1 MILPRL
7 TVLEDR
13 YAIGRVLD
21 QERPFEVTYQA
32 WNLMTEDQV
41 VVKEYFPQTV
51 ARRAE
56 GSTQLVCDDGQ
67 ELFNYGLEEFLSEAD
82 KLAQIKHASL
92 VKELEKFEA
101 NGTAYRVLE
110 HHAGAMLASV
120 LKQQGG
126 KLAMKTALSI
136 IVPILEALET
146 VHEHGLIHAGVTPSA
161 IFLAKSGQ
169 PLLIDF
175 QTAYAALARKLD
187 KTHLLAND
195 GFAAPEQYLT
205 EGPQGPWTDVY
216 GVAATLFHVIS
227 GDMLPAA
234 YERLEEDPVPDLVKY
249 MGGVPGDMRGV
260 LLEGLSMEPADRPR
274 EMAAFQELL
283 LEASKG
289 EIEEAPARDKA
300 AETKGETTAKT
311 VVAVPG
317 EKAEAKAEPKK
328 PEPKETKK
336 VSAKEEKAAPAA
348 KEAPK
353 ASQAKAP
360 AAEKKEKEK
369 PEPPKKAKDAE
380 PAKPVAAPVKPPKKK
395 TEDREP
401 AAGRAERSLP
411 GGKRFP
417 VLAALAAVVLVAF
430 VGGYFV
436 MQDGDAGRFSYYQAK
451 GDSLYALAD
460 YAGAQAEYEQALAL
474 RNDEDLSARLNETQQ
489 RLNQQRQAEYQE
501 QIDLGQSRMASADS
515 LMEAG
520 DASEAVRFFAEA
532 NRAFTSAM
540 GFNPSDTLAQHF
552 AEVSST
558 RMSEAFSSGRNGA
571 QADQG
576 EDLPD
581 PQEIQNQLYETYRN
595 QGDAMMRQGDLAGAE
610 RKFREALE
618 YRPGDRYASNMLGEI
633 EEMRVEQETEDEFAR
648 LIARGNELCD
658 NGRCADA
665 KVEFERALALKPG
678 NQQALGGIARA
689 NEAVSS
695 SQQRDQR
702 YQYFRGQG
710 DTFMSQSNYNAAIAS
725 YENALEQKP
734 GDAYVQQKIDD
745 AKQALAA
752 QAVQEQEQEQAQQV
766 VQDGV
771 YIVAE
776 EQPQLIG
783 GLGALHRRV
792 RYPQVAYQSNV
803 EGRVYVQFVVDERGR
818 VQDPEVI
825 RGLGAG
831 CDEEAVRVISESRFE
846 PGKVG
851 GEPVKVR
858 HTLFVE
864 FRKDAN

>member
-41 VVKEYFPQTV
+41 VVKEFFPQTV

-56 GSTQLVCDDGQ
+56 GTTQLVCDEGQ
-67 ELFNYGLEEFLSEAD
+67 ELFDYGLEEFLSEAD
-82 KLAQIKHASL
+82 KLAQIEHVSL
-92 VKELEKFEA
+92 VKELEKFQA
-101 NGTAYRVLE
+101 NDTAYRVLE

-126 KLAMKTALSI
+126 KLALKTALSI
-136 IVPILEALET
+136 IVPMLDGLEE
-146 VHEHGLIHAGVTPSA
+146 VHQHELIHAGITPSA

-175 QTAYAALARKLD
+175 QTAYAALARKLE

-195 GFAAPEQYLT
+195 GFAAPEQYLA

-216 GVAATLFHVIS
+216 GVAATLYNVIS
-227 GDMLPAA
+227 GDKLPAA
-234 YERLEEDPVPDLVKY
+234 YERLEEDPVPDLIKY
-249 MGGVPGDMRGV
+249 LGGVPGELRGV
-260 LLEGLSMEPADRPR
+260 LLSGLAMEPADRPR
-274 EMAAFQELL
+274 EIKEFHELL
-283 LEASKG
+283 VEASKG
-289 EIEEAPARDKA
+289 EIEEAPVREEGDEKKA
-300 AETKGETTAKT
+300 AAT

-317 EKAEAKAEPKK
+317 EGAKKADAEAPADEAAKAEETKTPAK
-328 PEPKETKK
+328 KETT
-336 VSAKEEKAAPAA
+336 AA
-348 KEAPK
+348 KATPK
-353 ASQAKAP
+353 ASTEKPKPAGKTAKTETAKKTPAPAVAKKAADVPAKAP
-360 AAEKKEKEK
+360 AQKS
-369 PEPPKKAKDAE
+369 P
-380 PAKPVAAPVKPPKKK
+380 
-395 TEDREP
+395 DREP
-401 AAGRAERSLP
+401 VLGLGAKGLP

-417 VLAALAAVVLVAF
+417 ILAALAAIVLVAF

-436 MQDGDAGRFSYYQAK
+436 MQDGDAGRFSYYRTK

-474 RNDEDLSARLNETQQ
+474 RNDDDLTARLNETQQ
-489 RLNQQRQAEYQE
+489 RLNQQRNSEYQ
-501 QIDLGQSRMASADS
+501 QQVDLGQTRMYTADS
-515 LMEAG
+515 LMQAG
-520 DASEAVRFFAEA
+520 NTSEAVRFFAEA
-532 NRAFTSAM
+532 NRAFTAAV
-540 GFNPSDTLAQHF
+540 GFNPSDTLAQSM
-552 AEVSST
+552 AEASSS
-558 RMSEAFSSGRNGA
+558 RMSEAFTSGRTDTQTDEAN
-571 QADQG
+571 
-576 EDLPD
+576 DLPD
-581 PQEIQNQLYETYRN
+581 PQEIQDQLYDTYRN
-595 QGDAMMRQGDLAGAE
+595 QGDALLRAGDLEGAE

-618 YRPGDRYASNMLGEI
+618 YRPGDRYAANRLDDI
-633 EEMRVEQETEDEFAR
+633 ETQRAEQETADEFAS
-648 LIARGNELCD
+648 LIERGNQLCD
-658 NGRCADA
+658 DGRCAEA
-665 KVEFERALALKPG
+665 KVEFERALSLKPG
-678 NQQALGGIARA
+678 DQQALAGIARA
-689 NEAVSS
+689 NEAVSDA
-695 SQQRDQR
+695 QQSDQR

-734 GDAYVQQKIDD
+734 GDAYVVQKIDD
-745 AKQALAA
+745 AQQALAA
-752 QAVQEQEQEQAQQV
+752 QAVQVQEQEQAQQV

-851 GEPVKVR
+851 GEAVKVR

-864 FRKDAN
+864 FKKEQN